1 MKELIIKILK
11 MFAGKAVN
19 NIENGTSATTQE
31 AVKSAASETAKSIA
45 SETFKATGNTIKS
58 VATSTTKAAIG
69 SAATAAAGSIGTALL
84 PILGTT
90 LAIAALSGGIFAMVK
105 YTSKGPT
112 IDQTA
117 NVVEKIRTISEFTSA
132 CYYEEAVLK
141 SSKVEAGKQNKLM
154 KLANIEAD
162 SVYSELVIVAKGTVR
177 AGYDL
182 SKIPADQIKINGD
195 SISLVVPKPEI
206 FDVIVNPSNYEMY
219 VEEGKWSHD
228 EVSALQADYRETL
241 TANSLESGLLEKADK
256 SGQERLKTFLQ
267 GLGFSYVELKAN

>member
-31 AVKSAASETAKSIA
+31 AIKSAANDKIKDLAGSAVKSAIGGATQAAMSGAS
-45 SETFKATGNTIKS
+45 
-58 VATSTTKAAIG
+58 
-69 SAATAAAGSIGTALL
+69 TAALGSMVSSYILPVIAGVIGLSAL
-84 PILGTT
+84 TV
-90 LAIAALSGGIFAMVK
+90 GGIALK
-105 YTSKGPT
+105 NYITKDLT

-154 KLANIEAD
+154 QLANIEAD
-162 SVYSELVIVAKGTVR
+162 SVYSELVILAKGTVR

-206 FDVIVNPSNYEMY
+206 FDVIVNPSDYEMY